1 MPLTLEE
8 KLKNLPTSPG
18 VYLHK
23 DEGGKIIYV
32 GKAKNLRNR
41 VRSYFQSGRGH
52 DLKTRELVKRIRD
65 LEYIVTDTE
74 VEALV
79 LESNLIKQHKPRY
92 NVMLKDDKQYPHLK
106 LTVSEAFPRVMITRR
121 IQRDGS
127 LYFGPFLP
135 ASLARRTIDLINRTF
150 QLRTCDI
157 EIDGKL
163 PRPCLEYHIKRCLGP
178 CVKDLCK
185 PDEYAEAV
193 RDVRMFLE
201 GRNKELAAEYG
212 ERMQRAS
219 DEMKFEMAAKYRDL
233 RKTVLA
239 VSEQQKMAVTQ
250 DLDVDIFGFYREG
263 PRLALQ
269 LFTMREGKIVGRR
282 EFFWE
287 DLATGDSPDASFDVS
302 AFLSDVLTQYYS
314 TDYVPREVHVPAD
327 FEDRELL
334 EKALTGRKGR
344 RVRILDPQR
353 GQKREMIE
361 LVEKNAQI
369 AFEQRFRVLKPDMER
384 VLEELQ
390 EVLEL
395 PRFPARIESF
405 DVSNIS
411 GAENVAAMVV
421 CENGKMN
428 RQEYRKF
435 KIKTVEGSN
444 DPASMREAVFRRYRR
459 QLDEGNPLP
468 DLVMIDGGKAQL
480 GAAASAM
487 RELDLEA
494 IPMVG
499 VVKPPRRHNDV
510 SHLLMKG
517 REHDP
522 VYLDSH
528 SPVLRLIQ
536 LIRDETHRTAV
547 TYHRKRRELRDFTSE
562 LTAIPG
568 VGEKRKNRLLRNLG
582 SIQKVAVASVEQLSP
597 FVGRK
602 AAEDIVEHFR
612 RQRALAGVAEASD
625 PSSDDVTQDASGA
638 TVNADAAEDAFVV
651 TTLSG
656 EVAGVHHPSDTTVMT
671 DETIG
676 DEHIETRLVDP
687 EGDAED
693 LQPIRSVDHTGEPR
707 KRRKSTRKR
716 GERSTNPHGVKREKL
731 SEEESEQ

>member
-1 MPLTLEE
+1 MNGILEE
-8 KLKNLPTSPG
+8 KLQNLPTSPG

-23 DEGGKIIYV
+23 DEAGKIIYV

-52 DLKTRELVKRIRD
+52 DRKTRELVRRIRD
-65 LEYIVTDTE
+65 LEFIITDNE

-92 NVMLKDDKQYPHLK
+92 NVLLKDDKQYPHLK
-106 LTVSEAFPRVMITRR
+106 LTINEPFPRVMITRK
-121 IQRDGS
+121 IQRDGA

-135 ASLARRTIDLINRTF
+135 ASMARRTIDLINRTF

-157 EIDGKL
+157 EIDGRL

-178 CVKDLCK
+178 CVKGLCT
-185 PDEYAEAV
+185 PAEYAESV
-193 RDVRMFLE
+193 RDVRLFLE
-201 GRNKELAAEYG
+201 GRNKELADEY
-212 ERMQRAS
+212 EARMLTAS
-219 DEMKFEMAAKYRDL
+219 DEMRFEQAAKYRDL
-233 RKTVLA
+233 RKVVLA
-239 VSEQQKMAVTQ
+239 VSEQQKMATAT
-250 DLDVDIFGFYREG
+250 DRDVDIFGYYREG
-263 PRLALQ
+263 QRLALQ

-287 DLATGDSPDASFDVS
+287 DLAEDNSFDPS

-314 TDYVPREVHVPAD
+314 TDYVPREIHVPVD

-334 EKALTGRKGR
+334 EKALTERKGR
-344 RVRILDPQR
+344 RVRILDPRR
-353 GQKREMIE
+353 GQKREMID

-384 VLEELQ
+384 VLEEMQ

-395 PRFPARIESF
+395 PRFPSRIESF

-421 CENGKMN
+421 CENGKMA

-435 KIKTVEGSN
+435 RIKSVEGSN
-444 DPASMREAVFRRYRR
+444 DPASMREA
-459 QLDEGNPLP
+459 
-468 DLVMIDGGKAQL
+468 
-480 GAAASAM
+480 
-487 RELDLEA
+487 DLEA

-517 REHDP
+517 REHEP
-522 VYLDSH
+522 IYLDSY

-568 VGEKRKNRLLRNLG
+568 VGERRKNRLLRNLG
-582 SIQKVAVASVEQLSP
+582 SIQRVAEATVEQLSP

-602 AAEDIVEHFR
+602 TAEEIVEHFR
-612 RQRALAGVAEASD
+612 RQRALAEGEQDDAVAA
-625 PSSDDVTQDASGA
+625 A
-638 TVNADAAEDAFVV
+638 NADADEK
-651 TTLSG
+651 
-656 EVAGVHHPSDTTVMT
+656 GV
-671 DETIG
+671 
-676 DEHIETRLVDP
+676 R
-687 EGDAED
+687 
-693 LQPIRSVDHTGEPR
+693 
-707 KRRKSTRKR
+707 
-716 GERSTNPHGVKREKL
+716 N
-731 SEEESEQ
+731 

>member
-1 MPLTLEE
+1 MTLEE
-8 KLKNLPTSPG
+8 KLRNLPTSPG

-23 DEGGKIIYV
+23 DEAGKIIYV

-52 DLKTRELVKRIRD
+52 DRKTRELVRRISD
-65 LEYIVTDTE
+65 LEFIVTDTE

-79 LESNLIKQHKPRY
+79 LESNLIKRHRPRY
-92 NVMLKDDKQYPHLK
+92 NVLLKDDKQYPHLK
-106 LTVSEAFPRVMITRR
+106 LTINEAFPRVMITRR
-121 IQRDGS
+121 VQRDGA
-127 LYFGPFLP
+127 LYFGPYLP

-178 CVKDLCK
+178 CVKGLCT
-185 PDEYAEAV
+185 PEEYQESV
-193 RDVRMFLE
+193 RDVRLFLE
-201 GRNKELAAEYG
+201 GRNRELADEYEGRMARAAE
-212 ERMQRAS
+212 
-219 DEMKFEMAAKYRDL
+219 EMRYEMAAKYRDL
-233 RKTVLA
+233 RKVVLA
-239 VSEQQKMAVTQ
+239 VSEQQKMATTAER
-250 DLDVDIFGFYREG
+250 DVDIFGYYREG

-269 LFTMREGKIVGRR
+269 LFTMREGKMVGRR

-287 DLATGDSPDASFDVS
+287 DLPEEEFDP
-302 AFLSDVLTQYYS
+302 AKFLGEVLTQYYS
-314 TDYVPREVHVPAD
+314 TDYVPREVNVPVD

-334 EKALTGRKGR
+334 EKALTERKGR

-353 GQKREMIE
+353 GEKRDMIE

-444 DPASMREAVFRRYRR
+444 DPASMGEAVFRRYRR
-459 QLDEGNPLP
+459 QLDEAKPLP
-468 DLVMIDGGKAQL
+468 DLVMIDGGKTQL
-480 GAAASAM
+480 AAAAAAM

-494 IPMVG
+494 VPVVG
-499 VVKPPRRHNDV
+499 VVKPPRRHNEV
-510 SHLLMKG
+510 SHLLVKG
-517 REHDP
+517 REHAP
-522 VYLDSH
+522 VYLDPH

-536 LIRDETHRTAV
+536 MIRDETHRSAV

-582 SIQKVAVASVEQLSP
+582 SIQRVSTASVAELTP

-602 AAEDIVEHFR
+602 TAEDIFEHFT
-612 RQRALAGVAEASD
+612 RQRALAEGATADAPPADLS
-625 PSSDDVTQDASGA
+625 SSDDGDDDA
-638 TVNADAAEDAFVV
+638 
-651 TTLSG
+651 
-656 EVAGVHHPSDTTVMT
+656 TVMT
-671 DETIG
+671 DEVIG
-676 DEHIETRLVDP
+676 DEHVETRLVDP

-693 LQPIRSVDHTGEPR
+693 LQPIRSVDHEGNPR
-707 KRRKSTRKR
+707 RRRKSTRGR
-716 GERSTNPHGVKREKL
+716 GERSTNPHGIKREKL
-731 SEEESEQ
+731 SEGNDEEARGAGES